1 MTLNDIKTFADNS
14 PATEKMPVLFIGHG
28 SPMNAIENT
37 VWSEAWKKIGESV
50 PHPRAILSV
59 SAHWLSEGT
68 SVHVAEKPKTIHDFY
83 GFPKALY
90 DMAYPC
96 LGAPA
101 DAKETAR
108 IITKTEVA
116 QDLDWGID
124 HGTWIVLARMF
135 PKADIPVFQLSIDMS
150 KPSEFH
156 YELGKELRALR
167 EKGILIM
174 GSGNIVHNL
183 GRISFE
189 PKAKPFDWALE
200 FDAVSKKLLETGDD
214 TALIHYEK
222 LGQVANLSIPTPDHF
237 WPLLYTL
244 GAREKN
250 EKEKMEF
257 LTDGIAHGS
266 VSMRAIRWG

>member
-1 MTLNDIKTFADNS
+1 MTLNDLKTFAENS

-37 VWSEAWKKIGESV
+37 VWSEVWKKVGEAV
-50 PHPRAILSV
+50 PRPRAILSV

-68 SVHVAEKPKTIHDFY
+68 RVHAAEKPKTIHDFY

-90 DMAYPC
+90 DMTYPC
-96 LGAPA
+96 PGSPA
-101 DAKETAR
+101 DAKGTAK
-108 IITKTEVA
+108 IITRAQVA
-116 QDLDWGID
+116 EDLDWGID

-135 PKADIPVFQLSIDMS
+135 PKADIPVFQLSIDIS

-183 GRISFE
+183 GRVNFD
-189 PKAKPFDWALE
+189 PNAKPFDWALE
-200 FDAVSKKLLETGDD
+200 FDDVSKKLLEAGDD
-214 TALIHYEK
+214 TSLIHYEK
-222 LGQVANLSIPTPDHF
+222 LGHAAKLSVPTPDHY
-237 WPLLYTL
+237 WPLLYIL
-244 GAREKN
+244 GARD
-250 EKEKMEF
+250 EKEKLEF
-257 LTDGIAHGS
+257 LTEGVTFGS
-266 VSMRAIRWG
+266 VSMRAIQWG

>member
-1 MTLNDIKTFADNS
+1 MTLNDVKTFADNS

-28 SPMNAIENT
+28 SPMNAIEDT
-37 VWSEAWKKIGESV
+37 VWSESWKKVGETLR
-50 PHPRAILSV
+50 PRAILSV

-68 SVHVAEKPKTIHDFY
+68 RVHMAEKPKTIHDFY

-90 DMAYPC
+90 DMGYPC
-96 LGAPA
+96 PGSPT

-108 IITKTEVA
+108 IITKTSVA
-116 QDLDWGID
+116 EDLDWGID

-135 PKADIPVFQLSIDMS
+135 PKADIPVFQMSIDIS

-156 YELGKELRALR
+156 YELGKELQALR

-183 GRISFE
+183 GRVNFE
-189 PKAKPFDWALE
+189 PNARPFDWALE
-200 FDAVSKKLLETGDD
+200 FDDLSKKLLEEGDD
-214 TALIHYEK
+214 RSLIHYEK
-222 LGQVANLSIPTPDHF
+222 LGSTAELSVPTPDHF

-244 GAREKN
+244 GARDGA
-250 EKEKMEF
+250 KEKPTF
-257 LTDGIAHGS
+257 VTDGIAHGS